1 MTTEQRCARLVK
13 SLKAD
18 YAFRSMVEQVEEL
31 THSNI
36 DNAEEEF
43 VEFVRHFDLK
53 ANGAEEL
60 PPNEQFI
67 LILASFFSQYLPQ
80 HGDSLTLDEVLDI
93 WNVILN
99 IIGGYVE
106 LKYE

>member
-1 MTTEQRCARLVK
+1 MTTEQRCERLVK

-18 YAFRSMVEQVEEL
+18 YAFRSVVEQVEEL
-31 THSNI
+31 THSSI

-43 VEFVRHFDLK
+43 VEFVCHFDLK

-67 LILASFFSQYLPQ
+67 LILASFFSQYLP
-80 HGDSLTLDEVLDI
+80 HDGSLTAEEFLDT

-99 IIGGYVE
+99 IVSGYVE
-106 LKYE
+106 LQYE

>member
-1 MTTEQRCARLVK
+1 MTTEQRCERLVK

-18 YAFRSMVEQVEEL
+18 YAFRSVVEQVEEL
-31 THSNI
+31 THSSV

-43 VEFVRHFDLK
+43 VEFVCHFDLK
-53 ANGAEEL
+53 ANDAEEL

-67 LILASFFSQYLPQ
+67 LILVSFFLQYLP
-80 HGDSLTLDEVLDI
+80 HDGSLTLDESLDVC
-93 WNVILN
+93 NA
-99 IIGGYVE
+99 IIHIVGGYVE

>member
-18 YAFRSMVEQVEEL
+18 YAFRSMVEQIEEL

-43 VEFVRHFDLK
+43 AEFVCHFDLK

-60 PPNEQFI
+60 PPNKQVI
-67 LILASFFSQYLPQ
+67 LILISFFSQYMPRY
-80 HGDSLTLDEVLDI
+80 GASLTLDEVLDI
-93 WNVILN
+93 WNVIIK

>member
-18 YAFRSMVEQVEEL
+18 YAFRSVVEQVEEL

-43 VEFVRHFDLK
+43 VEFVCHFDLE
-53 ANGAEEL
+53 ANGAKEF
-60 PPNEQFI
+60 PPKEQFI
-67 LILASFFSQYLPQ
+67 FMLASYFSQYLP
-80 HGDSLTLDEVLDI
+80 HDGSLTAEEVLDT
-93 WNVILN
+93 WNVIVN
-99 IIGGYVE
+99 IVSGYVE

>member
-1 MTTEQRCARLVK
+1 MTIEQRCARLVK

-18 YAFRSMVEQVEEL
+18 YAFHSVVEQVEEL

-43 VEFVRHFDLK
+43 VEFVCHFDLK

-67 LILASFFSQYLPQ
+67 LMLASFFSQYLP
-80 HGDSLTLDEVLDI
+80 HDDSLTAEEFLDT
-93 WNVILN
+93 WNVIIN
-99 IIGGYVE
+99 IVSGYVE